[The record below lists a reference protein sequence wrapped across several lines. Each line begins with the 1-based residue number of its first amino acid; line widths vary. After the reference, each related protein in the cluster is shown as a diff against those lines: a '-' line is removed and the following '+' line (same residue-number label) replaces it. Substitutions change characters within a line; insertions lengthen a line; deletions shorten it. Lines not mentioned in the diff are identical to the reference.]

1 MGEIPAR
8 GGEQEEEPE
17 GEEIVFLGG
26 TAAAEAIE
34 GHRAGNRRFH
44 LGMMS
49 PPTSIPVFPL
59 DLGAA
64 KIPSFSIITPP
75 PLSLL
80 ELS

>member
-26 TAAAEAIE
+26 TAAAAAIE

-59 DLGAA
+59 DLGIFH
-64 KIPSFSIITPP
+64 KHLKCGTPSDMLSI
-75 PLSLL
+75 
-80 ELS
+80 